1 MTTTNI
7 ITLSHIE
14 FSLSEL
20 RSKYNKAVGQ
30 KEMLEQQKINTDQA
44 LNQAKKDI
52 TLWRDVQTLFGKVSE
67 FARAQLK
74 ARIEETVTAAL
85 QAVFERDDIRF
96 EIEIRTSDGQ
106 PTASWQVVSMYGD
119 TSVAGDPESS
129 RGGGV
134 SDVVS
139 LALRL
144 ALLELSRPRVEG
156 PVLLD
161 EVGKHISAE
170 YARNVAQFLKQYAQT
185 TGRQIILVTHV
196 GALASVSDVSYRVS
210 QENGISEVEQGAP
223 KYQDFVV

>member
-1 MTTTNI
+1 MTTTTQI
-7 ITLSHIE
+7 TTLSSIE
-14 FSLSEL
+14 FHLSEL
-20 RSKYNKAVGQ
+20 RSRYNKAIGQ
-30 KEMLEQQKINTDQA
+30 KEMLEQQKADTDTALQQA
-44 LNQAKKDI
+44 RQDVA
-52 TLWRDVQTLFGKVSE
+52 LWRDVQTLFSKVSE

-74 ARIEETVTAAL
+74 ARIEETVSAAL
-85 QAVFERDDIRF
+85 QAVFERDDMRF
-96 EIEIRTSDGQ
+96 EIEIKTSDGQ
-106 PTASWQVVSMYGD
+106 PAASWQVVSMYGD

-161 EVGKHISAE
+161 EVGKHISAQ
-170 YARNVAQFLKQYAQT
+170 YAPNVAQFLKQYAQK

-196 GALASVSDVSYRVS
+196 NALAEVADVSYRVS
-210 QENGISEVEQGAP
+210 QENGVSEVTRYG
-223 KYQDFVV
+223 

>member
-1 MTTTNI
+1 MTTT
-7 ITLSHIE
+7 TLSSIE
-14 FSLSEL
+14 FQLSEL
-20 RSKYNKAVGQ
+20 RSKYNKAIGQ
-30 KEMLEQQKINTDQA
+30 KEMLEQQRDDTDAA
-44 LNQAKKDI
+44 LRQAKHDVS
-52 TLWRDVQTLFGKVSE
+52 LWRDVQVLFGKVSE

-74 ARIEETVTAAL
+74 ARIEETVSVAL

-106 PTASWQVVSMYGD
+106 PAASWQVVSMYGD

-161 EVGKHISAE
+161 EVGKHISAQ
-170 YARNVAQFLKQYAQT
+170 YAPNVAQFLKQYAEK
-185 TGRQIILVTHV
+185 TGRQIVLVTHMN
-196 GALASVSDVSYRVS
+196 ALAEVANVSYRVS
-210 QENGISEVEQGAP
+210 QENGVSEVQR
-223 KYQDFVV
+223 YV

>member
-1 MTTTNI
+1 MITTT
-7 ITLSHIE
+7 LSNIE

-20 RSKYNKAVGQ
+20 RSRYNQALGQ
-30 KEMLEQQKINTDQA
+30 KEMLERQKAEKAET
-44 LNQAKKDI
+44 LSQAKHDI
-52 TLWRDVQTLFGKVSE
+52 ALWQQVQVLFSKVSE

-106 PTASWQVVSMYGD
+106 PAANWQVVSMYGD
-119 TSVAGDPESS
+119 AAVSGDPESS

-161 EVGKHISAE
+161 EVGKHVSAQ
-170 YARNVAQFLKQYAQT
+170 YAPNVAQFLKRYAEK
-185 TGRQIILVTHV
+185 TGRQIILVTHMA
-196 GALASVSDVSYRVS
+196 ALAEAADVSYRVS
-210 QENGISEVEQGAP
+210 QDGGVSEVQR
-223 KYQDFVV
+223 YV

>member
-1 MTTTNI
+1 MITTT
-7 ITLSHIE
+7 LSGIE
-14 FSLSEL
+14 FQLSEL

-30 KEMLEQQKINTDQA
+30 KEMLEKQRDDTDTA
-44 LNQAKKDI
+44 LQQAKQDVS
-52 TLWRDVQTLFGKVSE
+52 LWRDVQTLFSKVSE

-74 ARIEETVTAAL
+74 TRIEETVSAAL

-106 PTASWQVVSMYGD
+106 PAASWQVVSMYGD

-156 PVLLD
+156 PILLD
-161 EVGKHISAE
+161 EVGKHISAQ
-170 YARNVAQFLKQYAQT
+170 YAPNVAQFLKQYAQK
-185 TGRQIILVTHV
+185 TGRQILLVTHM
-196 GALASVSDVSYRVS
+196 GALAEAADVSYRVS
-210 QENGISEVEQGAP
+210 QENGASEVQRYG
-223 KYQDFVV
+223 